1 MVSAY
6 RESVDQFI
14 EYFRDQTRSIE
25 SVVVPMYR
33 KVLYATAL
41 DPLARAAF
49 GNIGHRE
56 RIARLIDELTSW
68 GARNRISLPQLGLGL
83 RDAKRGRFRL
93 YREVSRR
100 LYYWPP
106 GHIIRVDASP
116 TEAELLPFASKEE
129 KKIIAS
135 CRYPELF
142 YTYRNNLVHEFREPG
157 YGIETSSDTENAYYT
172 SMIDGPWELVF
183 PVGFFAAICEQAVSG
198 LHTYLLKHKI
208 DPYTR
213 FQFGSLWR
221 AR

>member
-6 RESVDQFI
+6 KDAVDQFVA
-14 EYFRDQTRSIE
+14 YFRDQSSSIAN
-25 SVVVPMYR
+25 VTVPMYR

-56 RIARLIDELTSW
+56 RIVRLIHELTTW
-68 GARNRISLPQLGLGL
+68 GARNRISLPQLSLGL
-83 RDAKRGRFRL
+83 RDAKRGRYRL
-93 YREVSRR
+93 YRQVSRR
-100 LYYWPP
+100 LYHWPP

-116 TEAELLPFASKEE
+116 TEAELLPFASAQE
-129 KKIIAS
+129 KKLIAS
-135 CRYPELF
+135 CRYPELL

-157 YGIETSSDTENAYYT
+157 YGIEMSSDKDQAYYT
-172 SMIDGPWELVF
+172 SMIDAPWELVF

-198 LHTYLLKHKI
+198 LQTYLLKHKI

-221 AR
+221 AK